1 MPGTFFAM
9 PLTQGFAKF
18 VSDAK
23 RRFQASRWMPLAFA
37 VFAVALLAAAV
48 VLVVI
53 PRLSGSSTPPSGEA
67 SPNPSAPHSA
77 APPNAAPACGE
88 AVVDTLST
96 RDKLAQLLMVGVTGA
111 ADARAVVADQHVGG
125 IMIGSWTD
133 LTMLQDGSLRQIAA
147 SSGPL
152 PLAVSV
158 DEEGGRVQRLS
169 SIIGSQP
176 PPRTLAA
183 SASPDE
189 VYTIALQR
197 GLAMKDL
204 GITVDFAPV
213 VDVTDAP
220 DDTVIG
226 DRSFG
231 SNPET
236 VTTFAGEYARG
247 LRDAGLLPVL
257 KHFPGHGHGSG
268 DSHTGGV
275 STPSIDQLQ
284 MDDLIPYRT
293 LTTQGPVAVMLGHLE
308 VPGLTGDT
316 PASLSKDAY
325 DLLRSGGYGGPPFTG
340 LVYTDDLSS
349 MAAIN
354 ERYGV
359 AEAVLKSLQAGADVA
374 LWITTDEVPTVLN
387 SLEQAVNSGQL
398 SMDRVNEAATRV
410 AASKT
415 PELRR
420 LDDPADG
427 CVDSTRTTIGLG
439 LLLDRQ
445 PVLER
450 DAERVRPLLV
460 PTPTVCALARA
471 ETP

>member
-1 MPGTFFAM
+1 MPGNFFAM
-9 PLTQGFAKF
+9 PSTQGFAKF
-18 VSDAK
+18 LSDAK
-23 RRFQASRWMPLAFA
+23 RRFQASRWMPVAFA
-37 VFAVALLAAAV
+37 VLAVALLAAAV
-48 VLVVI
+48 VLVVM

-67 SPNPSAPHSA
+67 SPNPSAPPSA
-77 APPNAAPACGE
+77 QPPTAPSCE
-88 AVVDTLST
+88 AVVNTLST

-133 LTMLQDGSLRQIAA
+133 LSMLQDGSMPEIAA

-176 PPRTLAA
+176 PPRTLADT
-183 SASPDE
+183 ASPDE
-189 VYTIALQR
+189 VYAIALKR

-231 SNPET
+231 STPET
-236 VTTFAGEYARG
+236 VTTYAGEYARG

-275 STPSIDQLQ
+275 STPSIDELRAN
-284 MDDLIPYRT
+284 DLIPYRT
-293 LTTQGPVAVMLGHLE
+293 LTTQAPVAVMLGHLQ
-308 VPGLTGDT
+308 VPGLTGTD
-316 PASLSKDAY
+316 PASLSKPAY
-325 DLLRSGGYGGPPFTG
+325 DLLRSGEYGGPPFTG

-354 ERYGV
+354 ERYSV

-374 LWITTDEVPTVLN
+374 LWITTDEVPAVLN
-387 SLEQAVNSGQL
+387 SLEQAVTSGQL
-398 SMDRVNEAATRV
+398 SMDRVNESAMRV
-410 AASKT
+410 AASKN
-415 PELRR
+415 PNC
-420 LDDPADG
+420 G
-427 CVDSTRTTIGLG
+427 G
-439 LLLDRQ
+439 
-445 PVLER
+445 
-450 DAERVRPLLV
+450 
-460 PTPTVCALARA
+460 
-471 ETP
+471 

>member
-1 MPGTFFAM
+1 MLGNFVAM
-9 PLTQGFAKF
+9 PFLRDVKQRMRT
-18 VSDAK
+18 
-23 RRFQASRWMPLAFA
+23 SRWMPIAFA
-37 VFAVALLAAAV
+37 VLAVALLALAV
-48 VLVVI
+48 VLVVK
-53 PRLSGSSTPPSGEA
+53 PRLSGPTTAPSTEA
-67 SPNPSAPHSA
+67 SAPSSPSSAPP
-77 APPNAAPACGE
+77 APSCSDAE
-88 AVVDTLST
+88 ALVNTLST

-111 ADARAVVADQHVGG
+111 EDARAVATEQHVGG

-133 LTMLQDGSLRQIAA
+133 LSMLQDGSLAEIAA

-152 PLAVSV
+152 PLAVST

-183 SASPDE
+183 TSSPEE
-189 VYTIALQR
+189 VYNIALQR
-197 GLAMKDL
+197 GLAMKEL

-236 VTTFAGEYARG
+236 VTAFAGEYARG
-247 LRDAGLLPVL
+247 LRDAGVLPVL

-275 STPSIDQLQ
+275 STPPIEQLQ
-284 MDDLIPYRT
+284 TDDLIPYRT
-293 LTTQGPVAVMLGHLE
+293 LTTQQPVAVMLGHLQ
-308 VPGLTGDT
+308 VPGLTGTD
-316 PASLSKDAY
+316 PASLSKPAY
-325 DLLRSGGYGGPPFTG
+325 DLLRSGEYGGPPFTG

-354 ERYGV
+354 ERYNV
-359 AEAVLKSLQAGADVA
+359 PEAVLRSLQAGADVA
-374 LWITTDEVPTVLN
+374 LWITTDEVPAVLD

-398 SMDRVNEAATRV
+398 SMDRVNESAARV

-415 PELRR
+415 
-420 LDDPADG
+420 ATHNCG
-427 CVDSTRTTIGLG
+427 G
-439 LLLDRQ
+439 
-445 PVLER
+445 
-450 DAERVRPLLV
+450 
-460 PTPTVCALARA
+460 
-471 ETP
+471 

>member
-1 MPGTFFAM
+1 
-9 PLTQGFAKF
+9 
-18 VSDAK
+18 
-23 RRFQASRWMPLAFA
+23 
-37 VFAVALLAAAV
+37 VA
-48 VLVVI
+48 LVVI

-67 SPNPSAPHSA
+67 SANPSAPSSA
-77 APPNAAPACGE
+77 LPPNASLPCGK
-88 AVVDTLST
+88 ALVDSLST

-111 ADARAVVADQHVGG
+111 ADARAVVADQRVGG

-133 LTMLQDGSLRQIAA
+133 LTMLQDGSLREIAA
-147 SSGPL
+147 TSGPL

-169 SIIGSQP
+169 SIIGTQP
-176 PPRTLAA
+176 PPRSLAA
-183 SASPDE
+183 SASPE
-189 VYTIALQR
+189 KVYSIALDR
-197 GLAMKDL
+197 GRKMKDL

-213 VDVTDAP
+213 VDVTAAP

-275 STPSIDQLQ
+275 STPSIEELKKN
-284 MDDLIPYRT
+284 DLIPYQT
-293 LTTQGPVAVMLGHLE
+293 LTTQGRVAVMLGHLE
-308 VPGLTGDT
+308 VPGLTDDT
-316 PASLSKDAY
+316 PASLSKAAY
-325 DLLRSGGYGGPPFTG
+325 DLLRTGGYDSPPFTG

-359 AEAVLKSLQAGADVA
+359 AEAVLMSLQAGADVA
-374 LWITTDEVPTVLN
+374 LWITTDQVPTVLT

-398 SMDRVNEAATRV
+398 SMERVNEAATRV
-410 AASKT
+410 AASKN
-415 PELRR
+415 
-420 LDDPADG
+420 
-427 CVDSTRTTIGLG
+427 
-439 LLLDRQ
+439 
-445 PVLER
+445 
-450 DAERVRPLLV
+450 
-460 PTPTVCALARA
+460 PTCGG
-471 ETP
+471 